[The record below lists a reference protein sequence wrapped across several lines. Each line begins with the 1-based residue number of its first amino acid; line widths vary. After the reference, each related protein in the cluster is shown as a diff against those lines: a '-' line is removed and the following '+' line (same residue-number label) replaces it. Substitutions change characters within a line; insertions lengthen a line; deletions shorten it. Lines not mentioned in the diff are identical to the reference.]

1 MIRNVLL
8 SSAALIAFSGLAL
21 AADLPS
27 SRAPVAPPAIPAFSW
42 TGVYVGGQIGY
53 GFGQDEYNVAGFSS
67 AFDSS
72 GVVGG
77 AHIGYNFSPSIAS
90 LVLGIEGDVNGSSER
105 GSSTVLG
112 FTGTGKSPVDGSIR
126 GRAGV
131 AFDRTLVYATGGAA
145 LTSFNYNNNFGYSNT
160 NTRVGYTVGGGIE
173 YAVTN
178 EWSVRAEY
186 RYSDFGRFTD
196 TPAPGLSIS
205 HRETENLALAGF
217 SYKFTT
223 PLAPVVARY

>member
-8 SSAALIAFSGLAL
+8 SSAALIAFSGMAI

-27 SRAPVAPPAIPAFSW
+27 SSAPVAPPPIPAFSW
-42 TGVYVGGQIGY
+42 TGIYVGGQIGY
-53 GFGQDEYNVAGFSS
+53 GFGQDEFNAAGFS
-67 AFDSS
+67 AAGNTS

-77 AHIGYNFSPSIAS
+77 AHIGYNFAPSVGS
-90 LVLGIEGDVNGSSER
+90 LVLGIEGDVNGSTES

-112 FTGTGKSPVDGSIR
+112 FTGTAKSPVDGSIR

-131 AFDRTLVYATGGAA
+131 AFDRTLLYATGGAA
-145 LTSFNYNNNFGYSNT
+145 FASFNYSNNFGFSAT

-178 EWSVRAEY
+178 EWSIRGEY

-196 TPAPGLSIS
+196 TPVPAFTIS

-223 PLAPVVARY
+223 PGAPVIARY